1 MKISEKIT
9 RTLSMS
15 ESKLNI
21 GRIWNSLDEFQM
33 NELEPKVNEEIEI
46 LANRETR
53 ASKNINSIGKQKSE
67 LNPALT
73 DIETMKTVNL
83 LLSYG
88 IKDIFTRHI
97 KNLKYKTITI
107 IIFEQYLYHKRYKI
121 IKNFLKTFCL
131 SYGKKVSS
139 LTKIE
144 NQIEECIAE
153 KNLII
158 DMIIINN
165 LFKKELNLLNLSTN
179 EIKVL
184 SIETLNRTLIKTLI
198 GLINSLIF

>member
-121 IKNFLKTFCL
+121 IKKFLKTFCL
-131 SYGKKVSS
+131 SKVSS

-153 KNLII
+153 KNLIV
-158 DMIIINN
+158 DMIIIDN

-198 GLINSLIF
+198 DLINSLIF

>member
-121 IKNFLKTFCL
+121 IKKFLKTFCL
-131 SYGKKVSS
+131 SKVSS

-158 DMIIINN
+158 DMIIIDN

-198 GLINSLIF
+198 DLINSLIF

>member
-131 SYGKKVSS
+131 SKVSS

-153 KNLII
+153 KNLIA
-158 DMIIINN
+158 DMIIIDN

-198 GLINSLIF
+198 DLINSLIF

>member
-131 SYGKKVSS
+131 SKVSS

-153 KNLII
+153 KNLIV
-158 DMIIINN
+158 DMIIIDN

-198 GLINSLIF
+198 DLINSLIF

>member
-53 ASKNINSIGKQKSE
+53 ASKNINSIGKQMSE

-131 SYGKKVSS
+131 SNGKKVSN

-158 DMIIINN
+158 NMIIIDN